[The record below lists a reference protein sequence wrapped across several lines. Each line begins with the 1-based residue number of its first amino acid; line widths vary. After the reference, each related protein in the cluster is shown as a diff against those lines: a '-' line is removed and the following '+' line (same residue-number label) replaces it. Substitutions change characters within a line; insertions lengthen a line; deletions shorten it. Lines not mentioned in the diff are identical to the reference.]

1 MKNDMKLIMENWRR
15 NALQE
20 QQDNPGTVGELLQG
34 LNAYILSNSDQLK
47 RIAQAISNAL
57 QQIADGLG
65 DADEG
70 TKEQIKEFSETA
82 IEFLQSV
89 QEKGLK
95 DAIKEKG
102 KDIAMN
108 VLTTIA
114 KNDIVRNFIVQK
126 VGEKSVKFLID
137 QVFPAAKSLIS
148 AASWILKVFKVSKE
162 LQKAYKEGTADVNQ
176 VFQNIVQDIATA
188 EDNKDT
194 TAGFLKLFNIDDEYQ
209 KMLDDKIEIK
219 FIEKMIA
226 SLKGITPDTSL
237 EQINFNTQ
245 LVNFL
250 KDEFQGRTLT
260 GQS

>member
-1 MKNDMKLIMENWRR
+1 MKNDMNLIMESWRR
-15 NALQE
+15 NILQE
-20 QQDNPGTVGELLQG
+20 QENPGTVGELLQG

-47 RIAQAISNAL
+47 RVAQAIANAL
-57 QQIADGLG
+57 EGIMDALG
-65 DADEG
+65 DVDEA
-70 TKEQIKEFSETA
+70 TKKSIEQFASGA
-82 IEFLQSV
+82 IEFLKSV

-95 DAIKEKG
+95 EAIKEKG

-108 VLTTIA
+108 VLTTVA
-114 KNDIVRNFIVQK
+114 KNEIIRNFIVQK
-126 VGEKSVKFLID
+126 VGEKAVKFLID

-162 LQKAYKEGTADVNQ
+162 LQTAYKEGTADVNQ
-176 VFQNIVQDIATA
+176 VFQNIVKDIATA

-226 SLKGITPDTSL
+226 SLKGTAPDTSL
-237 EQINFNTQ
+237 EQLNFNNQ
-245 LVNFL
+245 LVDFL
-250 KDEFQGRTLT
+250 KDEFEGRTLT
-260 GQS
+260 GQR

>member
-15 NALQE
+15 NVLQE
-20 QQDNPGTVGELLQG
+20 EESPGTVGELLQG
-34 LNAYILSNSDQLK
+34 LNAYILSNSNQLK

-57 QQIADGLG
+57 EQIKDGIG
-65 DADEG
+65 DIDEE
-70 TKEQIKEFSETA
+70 TKKQIKEFSETA
-82 IEFLQSV
+82 IEFLKNV

-108 VLTTIA
+108 VLTTVA
-114 KNDIVRNFIVQK
+114 KNSIVRNFIVQK
-126 VGEKSVKFLID
+126 VGEKAVKFLID

-162 LQKAYKEGTADVNQ
+162 LQTAYKEGTADVNQ
-176 VFQNIVQDIATA
+176 VFQNIVKDIATA

-194 TAGFLKLFNIDDEYQ
+194 TSGFLKFFNIDDEYQ
-209 KMLDDKIEIK
+209 KMLDDKVEIK
-219 FIEKMIA
+219 FIEKMIT
-226 SLKGITPDTSL
+226 SLKGIAPDTSL

-245 LVNFL
+245 LVDFL
-250 KDEFQGRTLT
+250 KDEFEGRTLT
-260 GQS
+260 GQR

>member
-1 MKNDMKLIMENWRR
+1 MESWRR
-15 NALQE
+15 NVLQE
-20 QQDNPGTVGELLQG
+20 QDNPGTVGELLQG

-47 RIAQAISNAL
+47 RVAQAIANAL
-57 QQIADGLG
+57 EGIMDALG
-65 DADEG
+65 DVDEA
-70 TKEQIKEFSETA
+70 TKNSVEQFASGA
-82 IEFLQSV
+82 IEFLKSV

-108 VLTTIA
+108 VLTTVA
-114 KNDIVRNFIVQK
+114 KNKIIRNFIVQK
-126 VGEKSVKFLID
+126 VGEKAVKFLID

-148 AASWILKVFKVSKE
+148 AAKWILKVFKVSKE

-176 VFQNIVQDIATA
+176 VFQNIVKDIATA

-226 SLKGITPDTSL
+226 SLKGMTPDTSL
-237 EQINFNTQ
+237 EQLNFNNQ
-245 LVNFL
+245 LIDFL
-250 KDEFQGRTLT
+250 KNEFEGRTLT
-260 GQS
+260 GQR